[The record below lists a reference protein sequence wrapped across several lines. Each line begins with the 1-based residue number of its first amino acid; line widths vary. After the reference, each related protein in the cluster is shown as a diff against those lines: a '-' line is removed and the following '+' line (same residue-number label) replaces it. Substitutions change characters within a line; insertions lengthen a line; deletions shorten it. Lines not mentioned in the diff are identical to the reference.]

1 MGQVKERIRLE
12 QTTIVYEDTRTP
24 EVEYY
29 IFAGTDNE
37 ICALTY
43 EPLKVI
49 GGLID
54 RVIYDKEKGVR
65 A

>member
-12 QTTIVYEDTRTP
+12 QTTIVYEDTQQS
-24 EVEYY
+24 EIEYY
-29 IFAGTDNE
+29 IFAGTDNQL
-37 ICALTY
+37 CALSY
-43 EPLKVI
+43 EQLKVI

-54 RVIYDKEKGVR
+54 RVIYEKEKGGR

>member
-12 QTTIVYEDTRTP
+12 QTTIVYEDTQQP
-24 EVEYY
+24 EIEYY
-29 IFAGTDNE
+29 IFAGTDNQL
-37 ICALTY
+37 CALSY
-43 EPLKVI
+43 EQLKVI

-54 RVIYDKEKGVR
+54 RVIHETEKGGR